1 MSSTCVGVLCSVFCV
16 CVCVPCVFVGAEVL
30 MFGICGGRRQI
41 VGGDGGRH
49 REKEKAGLGLG
60 LDLGF
65 GVNG

>member
-1 MSSTCVGVLCSVFCV
+1 M

-30 MFGICGGRRQI
+30 MFGICGGRRRT

-49 REKEKAGLGLG
+49 REKEKAGLGL
-60 LDLGF
+60 DLGF